1 MLRLGNV
8 SATMLVLLLAPAEKQ
23 EQMSAHYGA
32 CVATWWHAR
41 VLSVIIT
48 TSSKTFTV
56 TGLQL
61 LQQHDSFTSTYIN
74 VMLVPDVKA
83 NAQPYRRC
91 TCVSS

>member
-23 EQMSAHYGA
+23 AQMSAHYGA

-41 VLSVIIT
+41 VLSVIIA

-56 TGLQL
+56 KKKN
-61 LQQHDSFTSTYIN
+61 FTSCDRFTTAARQLYEY
-74 VMLVPDVKA
+74 L
-83 NAQPYRRC
+83 
-91 TCVSS
+91 